1 MAMWIW
7 IAAGVLVLLA
17 VVEEVIYFVL
27 NKQLGLERESKWKK
41 FKLLM
46 HKGTAFFKR
55 EKKQQDSQSA

>member
-7 IAAGVLVLLA
+7 IAVAAVVLLA

-41 FKLLM
+41 CKRLFQ
-46 HKGTAFFKR
+46 KGASFFKR
-55 EKKQQDSQSA
+55 EKKRQDSQSA